1 MEPWTVTLNPSE
13 STLYPRNDS
22 LDGTTWSSEQVREP
36 LSEAEREH
44 GHVYFSLLICV
55 PGVTGNGLLILFLIF
70 CVKRKPFTVYILHLA
85 IADFMVLLCSSIFQ
99 LVDSLH
105 LHDDTLLSYVL
116 LLMIFGYNTGLH
128 LLTAISVERC
138 LSVLYP
144 IWYQC
149 RRPRHQ
155 SAVACALLWALSV
168 LVSGLENFFCLL
180 AAEPRFPECRYVY
193 AFSWVLTFLVF
204 VPLMIFSNLIL
215 SVQVCCHLKSR
226 QPAKLYV
233 IVTAT
238 VVLFLVFAMP
248 MKVLFIIVY
257 YSNPSDESVWKFFPY
272 LNLLST
278 INCSVNPI
286 VYFVVG
292 GLRRK
297 KSRKSLKEA
306 LLKVFEEKPEPTS
319 GGNAA
324 PSSPTSRSLGH
335 S

>member
-1 MEPWTVTLNPSE
+1 MTLNPLE
-13 STLYPRNDS
+13 STQNPRNES
-22 LDGTTWSSEQVREP
+22 LDRITWSSAQVREP

-44 GHVYFSLLICV
+44 SHVYFSLLICV

-70 CVKRKPFTVYILHLA
+70 CVERKPFTVYILHLA
-85 IADFMVLLCSSIFQ
+85 IADFLVLLCSSVFQ
-99 LVDSLH
+99 LLNSFH
-105 LHDDTLLSYVL
+105 LHGDTLLSYVL
-116 LLMIFGYNTGLH
+116 LPMILGYNTGLH

-155 SAVACALLWALSV
+155 SAVTCALLWALSV
-168 LVSGLENFFCLL
+168 LVSGLENFFCLR

-193 AFSWVLTFLVF
+193 AFSCVLTFLVF
-204 VPLMIFSNLIL
+204 APLMIFSNLVL

-257 YSNPSDESVWKFFPY
+257 YSHPSGESVWKFFPY
-272 LNLLST
+272 LNMLST

-324 PSSPTSRSLGH
+324 LSLPTSVSLGH

>member
-1 MEPWTVTLNPSE
+1 MEPMTVTMSPLE
-13 STLYPRNDS
+13 STLCTKNES
-22 LDGTTWSSEQVREP
+22 LDQTTWSSEHMTEP
-36 LSEAEREH
+36 LFNVERAH
-44 GHVYFSLLICV
+44 RYSYMSLLICV
-55 PGVTGNGLLILFLIF
+55 PGVTGNGLLIWFLIF

-99 LVDSLH
+99 LVNSFH
-105 LHDDTLLSYVL
+105 FQDDTLMSYVV

-149 RRPRHQ
+149 RRPKHQ
-155 SAVACALLWALSV
+155 SAVACTLLWALSV

-180 AAEPRFPECRYVY
+180 QNEPRFPECRYVY
-193 AFSWVLTFLVF
+193 IFSCVLTFLVF
-204 VPLMIFSNLIL
+204 VPLMVFSNLIL
-215 SVQVCCHLKSR
+215 FIQVCCNLKPR

-233 IVTAT
+233 TVMAT

-248 MKVLFIIVY
+248 MKGIIVY
-257 YSNPSDESVWKFFPY
+257 YSNSRDESVWRFLPY
-272 LNLLST
+272 LNMLST
-278 INCSVNPI
+278 VNCSVNPI

-292 GLRRK
+292 SVRRR

-306 LLKVFEEKPEPTS
+306 LQRIFEEKPGPGSRE
-319 GGNAA
+319 NIA
-324 PSSPTSRSLGH
+324 PGQRSRASTFLH
-335 S
+335 